1 MMFASQGLACVG
13 ALAVLRRGWR
23 IRFAHPP
30 DAMQLRPRT
39 SAALDYLPHDGADL
53 LSGLQ
58 HLDAE
63 GDDLIAVL
71 EPRSDERD
79 DLVEGRHRNG
89 PALQYAVIVD
99 AINRWASAAVEDR
112 GERHLGDHGVLRV
125 RQHDVSRHAERNRV
139 VGILDCE
146 ASRIGASGRVR
157 LW

>member
-13 ALAVLRRGWR
+13 RAGGIAPRVADSLRSSALRT
-23 IRFAHPP
+23 
-30 DAMQLRPRT
+30 MQLRP

-79 DLVEGRHRNG
+79 DLVEGRHGNG
-89 PALQYAVIVD
+89 PALQHAVIVD
-99 AINRWASAAVEDR
+99 AINRWSSAAVEDR
-112 GERHLGDHGVLRV
+112 GERHLG
-125 RQHDVSRHAERNRV
+125 
-139 VGILDCE
+139 
-146 ASRIGASGRVR
+146 
-157 LW
+157 